1 MRRKLDY
8 EKKVER
14 GRDNNDKNTKRNETG
29 GRMREVYIDIIR
41 KQEHYWV
48 DYCTH
53 LEIFVV
59 RPQMDNL
66 RTIVG

>member
-1 MRRKLDY
+1 MRSKLDH

-14 GRDNNDKNTKRNETG
+14 RRDDDDDKKRKERG
-29 GRMREVYIDIIR
+29 GRMREVYIDIFG
-41 KQEHYWV
+41 KYEHYWV

-59 RPQMDNL
+59 GPQMDNL